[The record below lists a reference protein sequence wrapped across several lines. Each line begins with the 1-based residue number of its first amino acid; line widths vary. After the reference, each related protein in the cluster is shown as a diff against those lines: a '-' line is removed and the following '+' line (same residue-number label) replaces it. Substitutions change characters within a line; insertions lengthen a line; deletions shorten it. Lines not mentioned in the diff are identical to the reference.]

1 MDLRHLITS
10 VQNLY
15 KEQVT
20 FTFTKNE
27 QYSQRT
33 SDICKERAIL
43 TKNERHLQ
51 WTSDIY
57 KEQMTFI

>member
-33 SDICKERAIL
+33 SDIC
-43 TKNERHLQ
+43 
-51 WTSDIY
+51 
-57 KEQMTFI
+57 